1 MKKIAPLPSL
11 SCHEHGSF
19 EGGGLGV
26 FIGEDQRHRLAPV
39 RFNEPVQN
47 VAHRHR
53 VIGPTGAF
61 AVGTRRHQV
70 VAGPGANA
78 SCHDPVPNAL
88 CWARHMSR
96 VPAATIAGIFGLDLW
111 LVI

>member
-1 MKKIAPLPSL
+1 MASATTGTGSWHDPVLILAPLAPGRATTR
-11 SCHEHGSF
+11 CHAAKG
-19 EGGGLGV
+19 
-26 FIGEDQRHRLAPV
+26 IWYW
-39 RFNEPVQN
+39 
-47 VAHRHR
+47 
-53 VIGPTGAF
+53 IM
-61 AVGTRRHQV
+61 
-70 VAGPGANA
+70 AGPGANA